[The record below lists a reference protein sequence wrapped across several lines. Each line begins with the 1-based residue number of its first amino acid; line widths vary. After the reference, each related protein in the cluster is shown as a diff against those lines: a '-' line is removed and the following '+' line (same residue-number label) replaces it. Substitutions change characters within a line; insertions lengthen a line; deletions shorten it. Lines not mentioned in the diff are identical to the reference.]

1 MIQALPKPLTFE
13 EFVAWLPETG
23 RYELIDGIVV
33 EMQPTGPHEEVTEFI
48 STTLTIEA
56 NRLQLPYR
64 FPRRALVRAISWETG
79 YLPDVLVVDRQAL
92 VSEPQ
97 WKRAAT
103 ITQGTSIKLVAEVIS
118 TSWETDYARKLE
130 DYEAMGIQE
139 YWLCDYL
146 GLGGRR
152 YIGSPKQPTFS
163 VYQLQPPGEYQVK
176 QFRGEQVIES
186 LVFPELLLS
195 LNQILR
201 AVSGQGG

>member
-48 STTLTIEA
+48 STMLTIEA

-64 FPRRALVRAISWETG
+64 FPRRALIRAISWETG

-92 VSEPQ
+92 VSEPR
-97 WKRAAT
+97 WKQAAT
-103 ITQGTSIKLVAEVIS
+103 ITQGSSVKLVVEVIS

-130 DYEAMGIQE
+130 DYEAMGIRE

-163 VYQLQPPGEYQVK
+163 VYQLQQSGEYQVK

-201 AVSGQGG
+201 AVSSQGG